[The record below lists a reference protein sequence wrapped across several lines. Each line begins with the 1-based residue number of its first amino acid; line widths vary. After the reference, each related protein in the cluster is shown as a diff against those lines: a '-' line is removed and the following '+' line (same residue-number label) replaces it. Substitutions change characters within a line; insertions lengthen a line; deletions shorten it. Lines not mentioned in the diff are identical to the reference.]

1 MLQTIRDRSKGLV
14 VGIIVGL
21 ISLTFV
27 LVGVQSY
34 LGGGSKVTVA
44 EVSGEEIH
52 LGEFQLNLQR
62 FRQRAQAM
70 LGDSF
75 DALDW
80 DKPEI
85 KQQVLDELIDN
96 QLVDG
101 LASENWLRV
110 SDAQLAS
117 ELQSISVFHDEQGRF
132 SRELYSQRTR
142 LLGYSEST
150 FEQRLRNEIT
160 RSQLYAGIA
169 GSQFTPESETDRLLR
184 LVNQQRDLGYAV
196 IPGSVY
202 ESEVL
207 FTDETT
213 RDFYTANEERYRVVE
228 KVNLNYVDISPE
240 SLAASIQ
247 PTGENLQAHY
257 EKELENYTVVEERDV
272 EYILFRLPRDA
283 SDESVA
289 SVYEKAN
296 NLRTRI
302 SEGES
307 FSSVLKQIASGDVDG
322 ADAGDT
328 GFFARGVMAPEFENS
343 VFALKLDQVSEPV
356 RTDFGVQVIKLK
368 AISPGGQKSYEEALE
383 EVTASYVRLEGQK
396 LFFEKAE
403 DFSNFVYEY
412 PESFSTVA
420 ESMDLEVRSTGLLS
434 REALVILFSEE
445 AITAAFDPQVIE
457 QGLNSTPIELTDG
470 RLVSFRVITHEPS
483 IIRPYDNVKATVQED
498 LLSDRLAEIVRGKGE
513 DLVSRIE
520 AGADAE
526 TLLKSEGLDWKEV
539 KSVDR
544 QSSEVNS
551 AVLEVAFGAVLSS
564 GVAYKGAPVGISD
577 FVVVKVSN
585 LVFPEISEM
594 DLEEKERYKTR
605 LLSQRVTDE
614 WRDYVRNLRAQSS
627 IKIFQ
632 DRL

>member
-1 MLQTIRDRSKGLV
+1 
-14 VGIIVGL
+14 
-21 ISLTFV
+21 
-27 LVGVQSY
+27 
-34 LGGGSKVTVA
+34 
-44 EVSGEEIH
+44 
-52 LGEFQLNLQR
+52 
-62 FRQRAQAM
+62 
-70 LGDSF
+70 
-75 DALDW
+75 
-80 DKPEI
+80 
-85 KQQVLDELIDN
+85 
-96 QLVDG
+96 LVDG

-169 GSQFTPESETDRLLR
+169 GSQFTPESETDRLLK

-213 RDFYTANEERYRVVE
+213 RDFYNANEERYRVVE
-228 KVNLNYVDISPE
+228 KVNLSYVDISPE

-247 PTGENLQAHY
+247 PTSENLQAHY
-257 EKELENYTVVEERDV
+257 QKELENYTVVEERDV

-283 SDESVA
+283 SEESVA

-296 NLRTRI
+296 NLRIRI

-328 GFFARGVMAPEFENS
+328 GFFSRGVMAPEFENS
-343 VFALKLDQVSEPV
+343 VFALELDQVSEPV

-457 QGLNSTPIELTDG
+457 QGLNSTPVELTDG
-470 RLVSFRVITHEPS
+470 RLVSFRVITYEPS
-483 IIRPYDNVKATVQED
+483 IIQSYDNVKATVQED
-498 LLSDRLAEIVRGKGE
+498 LLSERLAEIVKGKGE

-526 TLLKSEGLDWKEV
+526 ILLKSEGLDWKEV
-539 KSVDR
+539 KSADR

-564 GVAYKGAPVGISD
+564 GIAYKGAPVGISD

-585 LVFPEISEM
+585 LVFPEISAM
-594 DLEEKERYKTR
+594 DLGEKERYRTR
-605 LLSQRVTDE
+605 FLSQRVTDE
-614 WRDYVRNLRAQSS
+614 WRDYVRNLRAQSN